1 MRYVKQVG
9 ESNTLVGVGWCPR
22 FLLSMEANMSET
34 NIKFGSGFTFIK
46 YMIFAILAYFVYGTV
61 DGILSIILITFS
73 IGIVSWLSI
82 VPIIGW
88 IGAMYVNWY
97 IIIPKILLFT
107 STEYTWIITLAFA
120 IDIVVSLIVTIAA
133 TILIGKLI
141 IEIFK

>member
-1 MRYVKQVG
+1 
-9 ESNTLVGVGWCPR
+9 
-22 FLLSMEANMSET
+22 MEANMSET